1 MPGLHSRLGG
11 LTLKQERQGWGHV
24 VGTFP
29 FTVCF
34 PAATVGHL
42 ILNNGRADSTHLNAR
57 NLFIYSN
64 RQGVVT
70 AQRFTTGL
78 QNTPGHKS

>member
-42 ILNNGRADSTHLNAR
+42 RAHVLGLDSLHTR
-57 NLFIYSN
+57 N
-64 RQGVVT
+64 T
-70 AQRFTTGL
+70 CD
-78 QNTPGHKS
+78 